1 SGLRAGRGSTRPPGA
16 GPCRSVPTGAAPEG
30 AGPAQPSRSS
40 ATSFRPAAM
49 SFTSPTTST
58 RERRTSRTECSPFWR
73 ALPFRAARAFP
84 SGVLGPVV
92 CSQGRFARA
101 ACRSRSRPSGVSPRR
116 FCRFTFPAA
125 TRLGL
130 GEGGFAVMEMLPHPV
145 VLTSHFGGGANLH
158 PLGRRPVPPPGR
170 ALAPGRPAGLGA
182 GLPPDRPLAIRLQ
195 GEGAAAEFRLEAGGR
210 GVAGR
215 HRLEPLGGARPN
227 VQPADRVVGQG

>member
-73 ALPFRAARAFP
+73 ALPLRAARAFP
-84 SGVLGPVV
+84 PGVFGPVV

-116 FCRFTFPAA
+116 FCRFNFPAA

-130 GEGGFAVMEMLPHPV
+130 GEGGFVVMEILPHPV
-145 VLTSHFGGGANLH
+145 VLTSHFGASVNLH
-158 PLGRRPVPPPGR
+158 PVGGGAVLRPLPLPGVGR
-170 ALAPGRPAGLGA
+170 GA
-182 GLPPDRPLAIRLQ
+182 GLVVGLLAGRSLAEDLH
-195 GEGAAAEFRLEAGGR
+195 GEQVATAFAHEAGG
-210 GVAGR
+210 GGEASAGLV
-215 HRLEPLGGARPN
+215 HALARAAAD
-227 VQPADRVVGQG
+227 VQAT